1 VRLLILFLVTTN
13 FIFGK
18 YFITER
24 EYGQL
29 LFDDPRGVSCKKCHG
44 NFGKGRFI
52 GKFEDENGEEK
63 SFYGPDLSGLS
74 LSEFK
79 KALAKGGTIMPRYYL
94 TEKEINAIYE
104 FIKKGP
110 DYEEDDN
117 STFGISTK
125 KNISIEKT
133 LNKITKGREKDSTT
147 SEILDEEIEL
157 NKENSIIEQLINKP
171 KKLLDDY
178 FK

>member
-1 VRLLILFLVTTN
+1 
-13 FIFGK
+13 
-18 YFITER
+18 
-24 EYGQL
+24 
-29 LFDDPRGVSCKKCHG
+29 
-44 NFGKGRFI
+44 
-52 GKFEDENGEEK
+52 
-63 SFYGPDLSGLS
+63 
-74 LSEFK
+74 
-79 KALAKGGTIMPRYYL
+79 MPRYYL

-133 LNKITKGREKDSTT
+133 LNKITKGREKGSTT